1 MALHAKFKAAAVQ
14 MAPVYLNRDATTEKV
29 CRKIDEAAANGAK
42 VIAFPETVI
51 PGYPSWIWSEPTRL
65 TGHLYKKFYEQA
77 VEIPSKTIASIS
89 DAARRNKVYV
99 SVSLTERDRSSLYLT
114 MVWFGPNGDM
124 LGKHRKLK
132 PSVDERTI
140 WGDGDGSMMPCFDTE
155 YGRLAGLNCWNNSL
169 PLAMAAMGSMNEQ
182 VHVAAYPTFAVE
194 EGSLYSPE
202 TCKKIVQAY
211 AAINGTF
218 VLMPTMIYTQ
228 EMIDTVTLSEDAKGY
243 WKLGG
248 GGTQIV
254 GPNGVVLNELPGDV
268 EDICYA
274 DIDLDEIIT
283 HKYLNDPAGHYAT
296 PASLRLI
303 FDRNEHFGVMEVGSP
318 KDTSISYEQLQSLKT
333 P

>member
-202 TCKKIVQAY
+202 TCITPYMGLYKPHTR
-211 AAINGTF
+211 GF
-218 VLMPTMIYTQ
+218 SP
-228 EMIDTVTLSEDAKGY
+228 S
-243 WKLGG
+243 
-248 GGTQIV
+248 V
-254 GPNGVVLNELPGDV
+254 G
-268 EDICYA
+268 C
-274 DIDLDEIIT
+274 
-283 HKYLNDPAGHYAT
+283 
-296 PASLRLI
+296 
-303 FDRNEHFGVMEVGSP
+303 
-318 KDTSISYEQLQSLKT
+318 
-333 P
+333 